1 MFAVLHAVVA
11 TTLPSPFG
19 FAIRCEARLVAH
31 LVTPP
36 LWRIEGKKTSRN
48 GMVFPYHSRT
58 GWEYHFRGN
67 RQWEPLRSR
76 QAIPILFLELDD
88 PAANADGHC
97 LGAIACPQLLHD

>member
-58 GWEYHFRGN
+58 GWEYHFRGD
-67 RQWEPLRSR
+67 RGREPVSHGTGD
-76 QAIPILFLELDD
+76 PDLFLRV
-88 PAANADGHC
+88 G
-97 LGAIACPQLLHD
+97 